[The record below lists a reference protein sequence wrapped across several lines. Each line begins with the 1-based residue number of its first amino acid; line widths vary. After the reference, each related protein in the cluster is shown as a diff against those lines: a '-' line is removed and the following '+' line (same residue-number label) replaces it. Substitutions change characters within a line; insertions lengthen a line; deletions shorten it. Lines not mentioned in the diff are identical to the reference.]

1 MAVETMEY
9 QLPRIRWASVFAGA
23 FCAVAVQ
30 IVLGLFGAAF
40 GFGGEGAGVNALP
53 AVWEVLTPAV
63 ALFAGSV
70 LAISLDGRR
79 NAYLNGFM
87 VWCIFLAAVAFYLG
101 RDIGTV
107 TARADAIGLTR
118 ASATALAGFSALL
131 GLAGAVVGSAIGK
144 RVARYGR
151 GTGAPRGA
159 RSPLS
164 RAPQPGPARPGVAG
178 RAGLRGSAQATR
190 RRARRSAPC
199 TTVRGVGLIQQ

>member
-1 MAVETMEY
+1 MERVLARQCSSVSSSDHAAPSTRRSAETHVTRGATLAPRDRSCLAAARRSRWPAASPASARCLVASPKCQWSSETGSVIERALKEGMNMAVETMEY

-87 VWCIFLAAVAFYLG
+87 V
-101 RDIGTV
+101 
-107 TARADAIGLTR
+107 
-118 ASATALAGFSALL
+118 
-131 GLAGAVVGSAIGK
+131 
-144 RVARYGR
+144 
-151 GTGAPRGA
+151 
-159 RSPLS
+159 
-164 RAPQPGPARPGVAG
+164 
-178 RAGLRGSAQATR
+178 
-190 RRARRSAPC
+190 
-199 TTVRGVGLIQQ
+199 